1 MARTRRGLITSAGLA
16 FGGAILGS
24 RLGLAQQAPTT
35 LGADQLILLG
45 TGGEPFVSGF
55 TPGRPAN
62 LLVYKNK
69 PYLVDAGYG
78 VTLKLVE
85 AGLPLPALQYIFITH
100 HHSDHNI
107 DLGRCYTIRRET
119 DCGHRL
125 GSSVQR
131 A

>member
-1 MARTRRGLITSAGLA
+1 V
-16 FGGAILGS
+16 
-24 RLGLAQQAPTT
+24 AQQATT
-35 LGADQLILLG
+35 ILDADQLILLG
-45 TGGEPFVSGF
+45 TGGGPFVSGF

-107 DLGRCYTIRRET
+107 ELGPLLYNSWGNGLRTPVDVFGPAGLKALISAY
-119 DCGHRL
+119 
-125 GSSVQR
+125 
-131 A
+131 